1 MLFARNFTWKESKM
15 ESLTLL
21 ILLRFCVFALFIG
34 CDQGMRQP
42 IMAIAVDPQDP
53 LRKARMAM
61 QRVNERRTEAHQ
73 KAEETGDFSTIF
85 IASEDIFKEELGFK
99 RGFWVDL
106 VEIYRQEN
114 LENAT
119 FLEGFDSLENV
130 FTEKL
135 KGGTLGIFYFQYIS
149 SFDEIII
156 EYLRLSF
163 EFPEKNEE
171 ELLALFRESVKDR
184 KTFITFP

>member
-1 MLFARNFTWKESKM
+1 M
-15 ESLTLL
+15 ERVENGIANAANSVEILRICIVYRMRSRDETTNHGNCCRSTGSLK
-21 ILLRFCVFALFIG
+21 
-34 CDQGMRQP
+34 
-42 IMAIAVDPQDP
+42 
-53 LRKARMAM
+53 KARMAM